1 MLLLHYRTVAVDAVL
16 VFCHGIVIE
25 MAIPKCYSTSEL
37 QSCNSELLYVSRK
50 LGSSYLHCKNLFKE

>member
-1 MLLLHYRTVAVDAVL
+1 MDAVL

-25 MAIPKCYSTSEL
+25 MAVPKCYSTSEL